1 MAIHETMVLPGR
13 VTRGDL
19 RRGSVLFIGTATTL
33 IRYAGF
39 SILTDPNF
47 LHRHEHARLGLGL
60 IRTKRLTEPALQIA
74 DLPPLDLVLLSHFHE
89 DHFDRV
95 AARELPKELPIL
107 TTAEAAHKLRRY
119 GFQATYQLRRW
130 QARTIRKGEVQL
142 TITAMPGR
150 HGPGILDAA
159 LPDVNGSLLDFTGP
173 NGKRLLRM
181 YITGDTLIHKRLHE
195 IPKRFPGIDIALLH
209 LGGTRVLGIL
219 LTMDAQQGVEA
230 LRIIKPK
237 VAIPIHYNDYTVFKS
252 PLSDFQKAVRE
263 AGLEQLVRYLSHGD
277 TYRFEVPRGRLA

>member
-1 MAIHETMVLPGR
+1 MAQTEDLVLSGR
-13 VTRGDL
+13 TARSAL

-39 SILTDPNF
+39 TILTDPNF
-47 LHRHEHARLGLGL
+47 LHRHQHAHLGAGL
-60 IRTKRLTEPALQIA
+60 LRTRRLTEPALQIA

-95 AARELPKELPIL
+95 AARELPKDVPIL
-107 TTAEAAHKLRRY
+107 TTHEAARKLRRA
-119 GFQATYQLRRW
+119 GFTATYPLRRW
-130 QARTIRKGEVQL
+130 EARTIRKGGVRL

-150 HGPGILDAA
+150 HGPGILAAA

-173 NGKRLLRM
+173 SGNRLLRL
-181 YITGDTLIHKRLHE
+181 YITGDTLIHRRLHE
-195 IPKRFPGIDIALLH
+195 IPKRFPDIDIALLH

-219 LTMDAQQGVEA
+219 VTMDAKQGVEA

-237 VAIPIHYNDYTVFKS
+237 VAIPIHYNDYTIFRS
-252 PLSDFQKAVRE
+252 PLSDFQRAVRV
-263 AGLEQLVRYLSHGD
+263 AGLDAVVRYLSHGD
-277 TYRFEVPRGRLA
+277 SYGFEIPRGRWE